1 MTTKLAHLKIANLVE
16 KTCSLGFFLHG
27 VDISRRLATDLKPHV
42 GGWRGV
48 QMERE
53 VELGVEVDMDL
64 IFDFRVA
71 VGQLFGLGQR
81 GGS

>member
-1 MTTKLAHLKIANLVE
+1 MTTKLMLLKIANLVE

-64 IFDFRVA
+64 IFDFRVT
-71 VGQLFGLGQR
+71 VGQ
-81 GGS
+81 

>member
-1 MTTKLAHLKIANLVE
+1 MGLIFQGGE
-16 KTCSLGFFLHG
+16 G
-27 VDISRRLATDLKPHV
+27 ATYDLQPYV

-53 VELGVEVDMDL
+53 VGLGVEVDMDL

-71 VGQLFGLGQR
+71 VGQ
-81 GGS
+81 

>member
-1 MTTKLAHLKIANLVE
+1 MTTKLENLKIE
-16 KTCSLGFFLHG
+16 KTCPLGFFLHG
-27 VDISRRLATDLKPHV
+27 FDISRRLATDLKPHV

-71 VGQLFGLGQR
+71 VGQ
-81 GGS
+81 

>member
-1 MTTKLAHLKIANLVE
+1 MIELAFLKIANLVE

-27 VDISRRLATDLKPHV
+27 VDISRRLATDLQPHV

-71 VGQLFGLGQR
+71 VGQ
-81 GGS
+81 

>member
-1 MTTKLAHLKIANLVE
+1 M
-16 KTCSLGFFLHG
+16 HG

-81 GGS
+81 GGN

>member
-1 MTTKLAHLKIANLVE
+1 MGLIFQ
-16 KTCSLGFFLHG
+16 GG
-27 VDISRRLATDLKPHV
+27 QGATNDLQPHV

-53 VELGVEVDMDL
+53 VKLGVELDMDL
-64 IFDFRVA
+64 ISDFRVA
-71 VGQLFGLGQR
+71 VGQCFGLGQR